1 MSASH
6 DKSRSQQAHKKE
18 LWSLWRVVL
27 LGCVLGLLT
36 AGAVAIFSLI
46 IVSIDSWLWWASR
59 IILFAGVV
67 SLPITTQF
75 VFHRRLSR
83 ARHAGL
89 LGWSYGFSIGPF
101 LVIAH
106 ELGWFHVPIINNPM
120 QVLLVS
126 LAYGVF
132 GTVFMLVFWAVSR
145 KARGKLR
152 VIDGTACP
160 NCQYELKGCDSAI
173 CPECGEPFD
182 ADELEFKAGDSL
194 A

>member
-1 MSASH
+1 MPTSH
-6 DKSRSQQAHKKE
+6 DKPRFQHTHKKE

-36 AGAVAIFSLI
+36 AGAVAVFSLI
-46 IVSIDSWLWWASR
+46 NVPIDSWLWWASR
-59 IILFAGVV
+59 IILFAVVV
-67 SLPITTQF
+67 SLPVTTQF
-75 VFHRRLSR
+75 VFHRRFSR

-89 LGWSYGFSIGPF
+89 LGWSYGFSICPF

-106 ELGWFHVPIINNPM
+106 ELGWLDAPIINNPV

-132 GTVFMLVFWAVSR
+132 GAVFVFAVWAVSR
-145 KARGKLR
+145 KARGRLR
-152 VIDGTACP
+152 VIDGTNCP
-160 NCQYELKGCDSAI
+160 TCQYELKGCDSSV

-182 ADELEFKAGDSL
+182 TDELESSL